1 MMDYTLEL
9 GVRVNVFF
17 LGLVLSED
25 FVRARGKGGVTV
37 QRGARTL
44 MSDLAPAVKG
54 LRESCSFSSHRIYK
68 MRSWLDLGQNC
79 IARTLSFL

>member
-25 FVRARGKGGVTV
+25 FVREEEKEGSRCKEE
-37 QRGARTL
+37 
-44 MSDLAPAVKG
+44 PG
-54 LRESCSFSSHRIYK
+54 L
-68 MRSWLDLGQNC
+68 
-79 IARTLSFL
+79 